1 MQDISNIIE
10 DQFKTLPKIIQ
21 DTILN
26 SNWKEKIRRVVKN
39 NNLHVDQGA
48 AIENLVL
55 ITMLGIETPDKFV
68 NNAKQYAEVSD
79 DQAITISNEVE
90 REIFGDIRRKLIAI
104 TETADTIADVD
115 REANSQLNKVAQ
127 DIENAVKKSPA
138 PNTKPSLKNKIP
150 VDYFEK
156 KEVSKITTTET
167 KPDPYKEPIPVIDDV
182 KIIEEPKVVIEE
194 PEIDVVI
201 EEPEVEKEE
210 IQIIPEAPIKP
221 SIPTAKEVLEEPE
234 IVEPKIPKPIFVP
247 MPKSVDA
254 VVTPEPTLNTTQP
267 AKVDPYREPIE

>member
-1 MQDISNIIE
+1 MTSESTQIIRE
-10 DQFKTLPKIIQ
+10 QFKTLPPVIQ

-26 SNWKEKIRRVVKN
+26 SNWEEKIRRVVKN

-55 ITMLGIETPDKFV
+55 ITMLGIETPEKFV
-68 NNAKQYAEVSD
+68 NNAKTFAKVSD
-79 DQAITISNEVE
+79 DQALTISSEVE

-138 PNTKPSLKNKIP
+138 PNTKSSLKNKIP

-156 KEVSKITTTET
+156 KEVSKITPTEI
-167 KPDPYKEPIPVIDDV
+167 KPDPYKEPIPVIEDV
-182 KIIEEPKVVIEE
+182 KI
-194 PEIDVVI
+194 
-201 EEPEVEKEE
+201 VEKEE
-210 IQIIPEAPIKP
+210 IPVTPIMPIKP
-221 SIPTAKEVLEEPE
+221 IAPSAKAVLEEPK

-254 VVTPEPTLNTTQP
+254 VATSEPAQNTTQP
-267 AKVDPYREPIE
+267 VKVDPYRESIE